1 MRIIAVDPETENTSP
16 WSIQW
21 CSEAGKASM
30 VLTEDTD
37 KLVQIKDLLESQ
49 NTLTVVHNALFDI
62 PVLSLLG
69 IIPNKVAD
77 TMIMAYLLGEV
88 AINLKTLAFRYA
100 NMEMRTYTEVV
111 AGATKEK
118 ALPYLERVLSRTWE
132 DPCAVVEWKGDKQHV
147 RFPQNITTKIKKLL
161 KKHDSDSTIDLR
173 EKWIKMEGREQVEQ
187 EIGIME
193 IGWLSDIPL
202 EDAVNYACKD
212 PDATYRIYEPL
223 WKRIQE
229 AGLEE
234 VFWVDMGCLPML
246 TDMMENGA
254 LIDKDYFTKL
264 EGEFNEQLRETQEE
278 AEREAGFRFN
288 IGSPP
293 QVAQALYKLGVF
305 GMPDQS
311 TGSKYL
317 DRLSSQHK
325 IVRIIQ
331 RYREISTL
339 ITRYIRA
346 LPRSAGD
353 DGRVRTRYSVTTAES
368 GRLASRDPNL
378 QNIPVRTERG
388 RQIKRGFIAPK
399 GKWLVAFDYSQI
411 EMRIAAHESQD
422 AELLR
427 IYNNGGDIHEK
438 TRFMMFGGKPDD
450 IQRIS
455 AKTVNFRTLY
465 LTSAPGL
472 LNSMFHAG
480 ITNYTVHDCEKFINI
495 FWSTYPGLTEWMARL
510 KSKTI
515 REGKV
520 VDMFGRIRYIPEVNS
535 VHFWIREEGLR
546 KAVNHPMQSGASGI
560 LKIAM
565 KNLKPLYSQWGERV
579 KPILHVHDEVIWEI
593 EDGMLEEVIPPIKK
607 IMEEAVTLSVST
619 PVEVEIGLNL
629 TDKWEVKLC

>member
-1 MRIIAVDPETENTSP
+1 MHIVSIDTETEVTSP

-30 VLTEDTD
+30 VLAEDTD
-37 KLVQIKDLLESQ
+37 KLVQIKELLESP
-49 NTLTVVHNALFDI
+49 NTLTVVHNAIFDI
-62 PVLSLLG
+62 PILNQLG
-69 IIPNKVAD
+69 IIPNRVAD

-100 NMEMRTYTEVV
+100 NMEMKTYTEIVS
-111 AGATKEK
+111 GATREK
-118 ALPYLERVLSRTWE
+118 ALPYLESVLSREWD

-161 KKHDSDSTIDLR
+161 KKHDSDPTLNLR
-173 EKWIKMEGREQVEQ
+173 EKWMKMEGREQVED

-193 IGWLSDIPL
+193 IGWLSDIEL
-202 EDAVNYACKD
+202 ADAVNYACKD
-212 PDATYRIYEPL
+212 ADAAYRIYEPL

-229 AGLEE
+229 SGLEE
-234 VFWVDMGCLPML
+234 VFWLDMGCLPML
-246 TDMMENGA
+246 TDMMGNGV
-254 LIDKDYFTKL
+254 LIDRDYFAKL
-264 EGEFNEQLRETQEE
+264 EVEFNERLREVQEE
-278 AEREAGFRFN
+278 AEKEAGFRFN
-288 IGSPP
+288 VGSPA
-293 QVAQALYKLGVF
+293 QVGETLYKLRVF
-305 GMPDQS
+305 RDQGQS
-311 TGSKYL
+311 TGIKVL

-346 LPRSAGD
+346 LPKIAGT

-368 GRLASRDPNL
+368 GRLASKDPNL
-378 QNIPVRTERG
+378 QNIPVRTKSG
-388 RQIKRGFIAPK
+388 RQVKQGFIAPE

-422 AELLR
+422 EELLK

-438 TRFMMFGGKPDD
+438 TRFMMFGGKPND

-480 ITNYTVHDCEKFINI
+480 ITNYTLHDCEKFIDI

-546 KAVNHPMQSGASGI
+546 RAVNHPMQSGASGI

-565 KNLKPLYSQWGERV
+565 KNLQHLYNQWGETV
-579 KPILHVHDEVIWEI
+579 KPILHVHDELIHEV
-593 EDGMLEEVIPPIKK
+593 DDDMLEEVIPQIKS
-607 IMEEAVTLSVST
+607 IMENAVELSVKT
-619 PVEVEIGLNL
+619 PIEVEVGLNL
-629 TDKWEVKLC
+629 TDKFEVKL